1 MTSSSR
7 QTHLYYYRFN
17 IVIASSYVELD
28 VDGCSIRDITAE
40 VAAAV
45 LRAAIGEGLA
55 EGHGDVGA
63 KELEHM
69 SEVRAHSFF
78 FNTSIVQ

>member
-1 MTSSSR
+1 MD
-7 QTHLYYYRFN
+7 N
-17 IVIASSYVELD
+17 
-28 VDGCSIRDITAE
+28 CSIRDITAE

-45 LRAAIGEGLA
+45 LRAGIGEGLA

-69 SEVRAHSFF
+69 SEVSTHSVF
-78 FNTSIVQ
+78 T